1 MSDINRRQFVKL
13 GLAGAAAVS
22 LAGAGTVRAADAVA
36 LPPLPWAENALEPYI
51 SARTISFHYGKHHA
65 GYVKK
70 VNKAVAGTQ
79 LAGKSVEDIL
89 LTLTGKQPIQIKG
102 RQSLFQNAAQVYN
115 HTFYWNSLKPGGGGA
130 PKGELAKAIEK
141 SFGSLDKCKAWL
153 AQAAGAQFG
162 SGWAWLYVDKTGR
175 IVAGRTPNAA
185 TPFTRRVKPLL
196 TIDVWEHAYYLDYQN
211 RRGDYVKAVIDNLLN
226 WDMAAERF
234 AAKGR
239 G

>member
-1 MSDINRRQFVKL
+1 MSDMDRRQFVKF
-13 GLAGAAAVS
+13 GLVGAAAVS
-22 LAGAGTVRAADAVA
+22 LAGAGTVRAADSVA

-79 LAGKSVEDIL
+79 LAGKSVEEIL

-141 SFGSLDKCKAWL
+141 SFGSLDKCKARL
-153 AQAAGAQFG
+153 ALAAGKQFG

-175 IVAGRTPNAA
+175 IMAGRTPNAA
-185 TPFTRRVKPLL
+185 TPFTRGLKPLL
-196 TIDVWEHAYYLDYQN
+196 TVDVWEHAYYLDYQN

-234 AAKGR
+234 AA
-239 G
+239 